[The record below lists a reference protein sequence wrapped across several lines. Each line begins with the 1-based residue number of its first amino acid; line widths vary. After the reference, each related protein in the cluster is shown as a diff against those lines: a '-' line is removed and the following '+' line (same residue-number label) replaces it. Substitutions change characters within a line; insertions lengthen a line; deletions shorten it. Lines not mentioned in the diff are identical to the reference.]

1 MEVHQVLVAARHGD
15 AITKEAVRLR
25 EELRRQ
31 GPSQI
36 YSYHRVSNLP
46 GILPLDEFT
55 AETSECRILAH
66 SSIGERPV
74 HDFLTGRTEPVIL
87 RYHNITPPE
96 FFERYDPEFA
106 KLLRGGR
113 EELARLRPRVAKAI
127 AVSAFNALDL
137 KAAGYRETAVVP
149 LVVDLDELRSASA
162 APQRFWLPPREAGPV
177 VLFVGRIAPNKA
189 QHRLLQAFHVL
200 KTYHRQDSHLF
211 LVGGK
216 GTSGYS
222 DAVHQY
228 QHELGLPDVTF
239 TGGISDAELA
249 AAYRR
254 ADVLVCLSEHEGF
267 CAPLVEAMAFEVPV
281 VALDSTAVADTL
293 GGAGLL
299 LDRAAPELV
308 AEAIRAVVEDRSLR
322 DELVRRGTER
332 VRQFEPALVAR
343 NLAAEVVA
351 A

>member
-25 EELRRQ
+25 EELRRH
-31 GPSQI
+31 GPSEI

-46 GILPLDEFT
+46 GILPLDEFE
-55 AETSECRILAH
+55 AETPGCRILAH

-74 HDFLTGRTEPVIL
+74 HDFLTSRTEPVIL
-87 RYHNITPPE
+87 RYHNITPPQ

-106 KLLRGGR
+106 KLLSRGR
-113 EELARLRPRVAKAI
+113 EELTRLRPRVKKAI

-137 KAAGYRETAVVP
+137 KEAGYEKTAVVP
-149 LVVDLDELRSASA
+149 LVVDLDELRSAG
-162 APQRFWLPPREAGPV
+162 PPRERFWLPPREEGPV
-177 VLFVGRIAPNKA
+177 IVFVGRIAPNKG

-200 KTYHRQDSHLF
+200 KTYHRPDSHLF

-216 GTSGYS
+216 GISGYS

-228 QHELGLPDVTF
+228 QRELGLADVTF
-239 TGGISDAELA
+239 TGGISDEELA
-249 AAYRR
+249 AVYRR

-267 CAPLVEAMAFEVPV
+267 CAPLVEAMAFGVPV
-281 VALDSTAVADTL
+281 VALDSAAVADTL

-299 LDRAAPELV
+299 LDSAAPDLV
-308 AEAIRAVVEDRSLR
+308 AEAIREVLEDRPLR
-322 DELVRRGTER
+322 DELLRRGTER
-332 VRQFEPALVAR
+332 VQEFEPDLVAR
-343 NLAAEVVA
+343 NLAAEVIA